1 MYIHYF
7 LHKYRANANSVN
19 LDFFVQFVNLLLNDV
34 TFVLDESFTAFT
46 QIHETSKEL
55 RSDPNMDQ
63 AVRQEKEEKL
73 TAAKGKAKSYMQL
86 TNETVAMLKLFTEAL
101 ADSFTKKEVVVR
113 LAHMLDYNLE
123 ALVGPK
129 KSSLKVDN
137 PEEYGWNPR
146 QMLAE
151 LTDVYLNLRDKQ
163 SFIDAVATD
172 GRSYRPEYWIEAH
185 KIMAKFYLKNDQQLK
200 QWEAMSRDISAAKEA
215 ADMEE
220 ADLGEYPDEYTD
232 PLMATLM
239 EDPVILPISK
249 QTIDRSTIKSHLLSD
264 PHDPFNRTPLK
275 IEDVIPNDALREEIL
290 AWKADVLA
298 KKRAERSG
306 AAAAGET
313 MDTS

>member
-1 MYIHYF
+1 M
-7 LHKYRANANSVN
+7 
-19 LDFFVQFVNLLLNDV
+19 QFVNLLLNDV

-46 QIHETSKEL
+46 QIHDTSKEL
-55 RSDPNMDQ
+55 KSDPNMEQ
-63 AVRQEKEEKL
+63 SVRQEKEEKL
-73 TAAKGKAKSYMQL
+73 SAAQSKAKSYMQL

-129 KSSLKVDN
+129 KSSLRVEN

-172 GRSYRPEYWIEAH
+172 GRSYRAEYWMEAH
-185 KIMAKFYLKNDQQLK
+185 KIMSRFYLKNDQELQ
-200 QWEAMSRDISAAKEA
+200 QWEALAREISAAKET

-232 PLMATLM
+232 PLLATLM

-249 QTIDRSTIKSHLLSD
+249 TVIDRSTIQSHLLSD

-275 IEDVIPNDALREEIL
+275 IEDVVPNDALREEIL
-290 AWKADVLA
+290 AWKAGLLA
-298 KKRAERSG
+298 KKRAER
-306 AAAAGET
+306 AAGAGGGEAMET
-313 MDTS
+313 S